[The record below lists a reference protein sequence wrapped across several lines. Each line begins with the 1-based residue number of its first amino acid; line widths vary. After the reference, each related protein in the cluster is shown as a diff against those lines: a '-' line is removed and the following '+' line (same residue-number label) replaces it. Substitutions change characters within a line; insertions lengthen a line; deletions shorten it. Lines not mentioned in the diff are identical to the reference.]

1 MQSVKRL
8 GFSALLAGSLLAP
21 ALLWGQSSF
30 FRTRTTPPAPPTP
43 PPATVSTAVLVGVG
57 TPSSPLSARDRFANR
72 RSSPYDPR

>member
-1 MQSVKRL
+1 MSTFKRL
-8 GFSALLAGSLLAP
+8 MVAALLASALLAP

-43 PPATVSTAVLVGVG
+43 PPATVSTAVLAGVG